1 MDTFTLKSGN
11 NRGHRRVWI
20 EGTRLLDAGL
30 VKGTALHRHMCS
42 DGTMRLSTARS
53 HDTDKRHTVS
63 GKGTDHPILDLSG
76 KWVTAFIGDHTHF
89 TVEVRTDAMDGAHQ
103 VLALIIT
110 PTTI

>member
-1 MDTFTLKSGN
+1 MDTWTLKSGN
-11 NRGHRRVWI
+11 NKGHRRVWI

-30 VKGTALHRHMCS
+30 VKGTALHRQMCS

-53 HDTDKRHTVS
+53 HDTDRQHTVA
-63 GKGTDHPILDLSG
+63 GKGDRPILDLCG

-89 TVEVRTDAMDGAHQ
+89 TVEVDTYSPAADTT
-103 VLALIIT
+103 VVTLIIT

>member
-1 MDTFTLKSGN
+1 MDTFTLKSGTN
-11 NRGHRRVWI
+11 KGNRRIWI
-20 EGTRLLDAGL
+20 EGQRLLDAGL
-30 VKGTALHRHMCS
+30 VKGTALHRLMNGN
-42 DGTMRLSTARS
+42 GTMTLSTRPMDGAR
-53 HDTDKRHTVS
+53 RHTVS